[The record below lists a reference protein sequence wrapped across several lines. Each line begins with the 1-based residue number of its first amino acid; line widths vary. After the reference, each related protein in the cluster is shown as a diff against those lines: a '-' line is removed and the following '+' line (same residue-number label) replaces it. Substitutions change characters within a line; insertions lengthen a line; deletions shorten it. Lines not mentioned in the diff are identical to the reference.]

1 MWKITIS
8 SPFWLP
14 LNIDG
19 TLCLQVVIPINAM
32 LLDLQCKSLKIDF
45 QNSELCPKL
54 DQFHVFCFKSNF
66 LSVMKQRIAVLVK
79 SHDFVSF
86 FLQFTF
92 FFKLHLKKKVAIATF
107 WATCKMLI
115 IRWNGRKVTIFYHS
129 LDWLKMVLAR
139 VLTL

>member
-19 TLCLQVVIPINAM
+19 TLCLQVVIPINAL
-32 LLDLQCKSLKIDF
+32 LLDLQCKSLKIDL
-45 QNSELCPKL
+45 QNSEHCPKL
-54 DQFHVFCFKSNF
+54 DQFHDF
-66 LSVMKQRIAVLVK
+66 LFQIQFSVSLHDWIAVLVK
-79 SHDFVSF
+79 VMILYLFSSIH
-86 FLQFTF
+86 FLFQVTF
-92 FFKLHLKKKVAIATF
+92 EKKVAIATF

>member
-14 LNIDG
+14 LNIDE
-19 TLCLQVVIPINAM
+19 TLCLQVVIPINAL
-32 LLDLQCKSLKIDF
+32 LLDLQCKSLKIDL
-45 QNSELCPKL
+45 QNSEHCPKL
-54 DQFHVFCFKSNF
+54 DQFHDFLFQIQFSFSHEAKNCCFGKKSWFCIFFSSIHF
-66 LSVMKQRIAVLVK
+66 LFQV
-79 SHDFVSF
+79 
-86 FLQFTF
+86 TF
-92 FFKLHLKKKVAIATF
+92 EKKVAIATF

-115 IRWNGRKVTIFYHS
+115 IIWNGRKVTIFYHS